1 MAKYKD
7 IGGTTVGFRSGTE
20 DYPYGTS
27 GSGSEG
33 SIYYN
38 SANGKFEFVGLGT
51 GAWSTGGTMNNDERY
66 ISAAAGTNTA
76 AVAFGGQGPGA
87 IAKTET
93 YNGTSWTEVNDLN
106 AGRAYL
112 GGAGTQTAALAIGAS
127 GDAPANDL
135 VESWNGTNWTETTE
149 INSGGAT
156 YGSGSCGTQ
165 TAALVTMRISG
176 PEVYTEKW
184 DGSSWT
190 EVADM
195 NNSREGGAVCGTST
209 SAIAGG
215 GATVTHSESWNGS
228 AWTEVSE
235 LNTARQTLGG
245 SGSSNTDGLIFGGN
259 QPGGSGGATT
269 APNTESWNGAV
280 WTEVADLASAQYGG
294 GAGKSGSSSTST
306 FVSGGY
312 TGTAYTG
319 NTEEW
324 SFSHAIKT
332 VTTS

>member
-7 IGGTTVGFRSGTE
+7 IGGTTVEFKSGTE
-20 DYPYGTS
+20 EYAYGTS

-38 SANGKFEFVGLGT
+38 SSNGNFEFVGLGT

-76 AVAFGGQGPGA
+76 AVAFGGQAPVIG
-87 IAKTET
+87 KTET
-93 YNGTSWTEVNDLN
+93 YNGTAWTEVNALN
-106 AGRAYL
+106 TARSYL
-112 GGAGTQTAALAIGAS
+112 GGAGTQPAALAICGGPS
-127 GDAPANDL
+127 PPYNN
-135 VESWNGTNWTETTE
+135 VESWDGTNWTEVSE
-149 INSGGAT
+149 VNAGGNA

-165 TAALVTMRISG
+165 TAALITMRISG
-176 PEVYTEKW
+176 PEAYTEKW

-190 EVADM
+190 EVGDM

-259 QPGGSGGATT
+259 VPGAQGGATT
-269 APNTESWNGAV
+269 APNTESWNGTS

-306 FVSGGY
+306 FVSGGSSPS
-312 TGTAYTG
+312 APTG

>member
-7 IGGTTVGFRSGTE
+7 IGGTTVEFKSGTE
-20 DYPYGTS
+20 EYAYGTS

-38 SANGKFEFVGLGT
+38 SSNGNFEFVGLGT

-76 AVAFGGQGPGA
+76 AVAFGGQAPVIG
-87 IAKTET
+87 KTET
-93 YNGTSWTEVNDLN
+93 YNGTAWTEVNALN
-106 AGRAYL
+106 TARSYL
-112 GGAGTQTAALAIGAS
+112 GGAGTQPAALAICGGPS
-127 GDAPANDL
+127 PPYNN
-135 VESWNGTNWTETTE
+135 VESWDGTNWTEVSE
-149 INSGGAT
+149 VNAGGNA

-165 TAALVTMRISG
+165 TAALITMRISG
-176 PEVYTEKW
+176 PEAYTEKW

-190 EVADM
+190 EVGDM

-259 QPGGSGGATT
+259 QPGASGGATT
-269 APNTESWNGAV
+269 APNTESWNGTS

-306 FVSGGY
+306 FVSGGSSPS
-312 TGTAYTG
+312 APTG